1 MDILQSILLVAGP
14 ILMFGAGSLGHFMS
28 RDRATPRVFGPGV
41 RRVALPETN
50 ITVLDAIYAII
61 KIFAILAKEIW
72 DNIKET
78 GTLSIQWSRLI
89 EALIISPII
98 YAAVYSKFV
107 KDELSLFGLAMA
119 FQNGF
124 FWQAVFR
131 TAHG

>member
-1 MDILQSILLVAGP
+1 
-14 ILMFGAGSLGHFMS
+14 
-28 RDRATPRVFGPGV
+28 
-41 RRVALPETN
+41 
-50 ITVLDAIYAII
+50 
-61 KIFAILAKEIW
+61 LAKEIW